1 MRVKL
6 IKADTPEELEVSV
19 NKFIEKLGVG
29 YRVESIQIFGSA
41 GIRLSDYYYAMLV
54 ISYSED

>member
-6 IKADTPEELEVSV
+6 IKADTPEELEVFV
-19 NKFIEKLGVG
+19 NKFIDKLGVG
-29 YRVESIQIFGSA
+29 YHVESIQIFGSVW
-41 GIRLSDYYYAMLV
+41 IRLSYYYAMLV